1 MDMPLDRRTELLNS
15 IVDALL
21 THGAAEMSLRPLA
34 ERVGTSARLLI
45 YHFGSKEQLLADAMA
60 EVRLRI
66 QTSLGAY
73 AAQVRPKTLRD
84 LVMMV
89 WDWAVQPANQPYFRL
104 LFEVDGLTL
113 FDRVHVSQAAGRAHS
128 AAWIA
133 LIERAADRLPA
144 EGPVFQV
151 HSTLILAA
159 LTGLLQEFLST
170 GDLDRTTAAM
180 SALIDMIAQ
189 APKGS
194 KS

>member
-21 THGAAEMSLRPLA
+21 TYGAAELSLRPLA

-73 AAQVRPKTLRD
+73 AVQVRPKTLRD

-89 WDWAVQPANQPYFRL
+89 WDWAVQPANQGYFRL

-113 FDRVHVSQAAGRAHS
+113 FDRVHVSQDTGRAHS

-133 LIERAADRLPA
+133 LIERAAERLPA
-144 EGPVFQV
+144 EGPLFRV
-151 HSTLILAA
+151 HSTLILAT

-180 SALIDMIAQ
+180 SALIDLIAQ
-189 APKGS
+189 DSKGPKS
-194 KS
+194 